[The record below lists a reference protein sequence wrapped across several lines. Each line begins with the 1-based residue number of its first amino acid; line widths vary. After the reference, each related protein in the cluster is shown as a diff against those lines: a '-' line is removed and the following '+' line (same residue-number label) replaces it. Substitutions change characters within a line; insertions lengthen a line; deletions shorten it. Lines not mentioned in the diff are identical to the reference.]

1 MVRARPFPPERAR
14 ASTFPI
20 MSDGPKWRFKID
32 DDIEQRHAE
41 YLAAEKAALLAHGKP
56 NVRHVASR
64 GVYAFYSG
72 KHYVVTGQ
80 SFDFEAEAWEYL
92 KETHGIDQPEPSKK
106 KKRNR

>member
-1 MVRARPFPPERAR
+1 
-14 ASTFPI
+14 
-20 MSDGPKWRFKID
+20 MSDSPKFRIPAD
-32 DDIEQRHAE
+32 PEVERLHAE

-80 SFDFEAEAWEYL
+80 SFDFEAEAWDYL
-92 KETHGIDQPEPSKK
+92 RETHGIEKPASKTR
-106 KKRNR
+106 KR